1 MSNIDI
7 IKKQICGNCNGTNR
21 EDYPSTCGYCERF
34 REVRNAVI
42 IANQIS
48 TLTPE
53 ETRILS
59 KIDEIWQKEY
69 ITLK

>member
-1 MSNIDI
+1 MDKFEV
-7 IKKQICGNCNGTNR
+7 IKKQICGNCNGTKH
-21 EDYPSTCGYCERF
+21 EEYPLTCGYCERF

-59 KIDEIWQKEY
+59 KIDEIWQKKC
-69 ITLK
+69 IKLK

>member
-1 MSNIDI
+1 MGNIEV
-7 IKKQICGNCNGTNR
+7 IKKQICGNCKGINR
-21 EDYPSTCGYCERF
+21 EDYPLTCEYCERF

-53 ETRILS
+53 ETNILS
-59 KIDEIWQKEY
+59 KIDEIWQKNV
-69 ITLK
+69 